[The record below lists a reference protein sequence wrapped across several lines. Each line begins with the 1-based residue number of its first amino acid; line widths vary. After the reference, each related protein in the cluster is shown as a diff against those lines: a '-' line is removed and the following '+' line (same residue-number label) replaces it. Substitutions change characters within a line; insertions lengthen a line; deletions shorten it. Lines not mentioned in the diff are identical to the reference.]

1 MAILI
6 EPQRAD
12 ALSAEPALLPLDADV
27 EQRPV
32 PRQRPQPSD
41 ALPALLVDHVT
52 KRFVV
57 GRKKKPVTAVDDVS
71 LRIERGEVYGILGAN
86 GGGKSTL
93 IRLVSTLL
101 TLDTGRVEVFGK
113 DIERDEM
120 AVKRMINRVSVDA
133 AFFKKLSPLEN
144 LVYAARLYG
153 LEAGPA
159 RRETITILAR
169 LGIKESRLSRP
180 LEQMS
185 RGMQQKVAIARSILT
200 SPTLLLLDEPTTG
213 LDPRSKLD
221 VQTFIEELRD
231 SHDATIVLTTHDLAE
246 AERLC
251 DRIGILND
259 GRLIVEGTADEL
271 KTLVER
277 DHGKPPTLEA
287 VFMTYTGRSLDD
299 DVEEESSDDD

>member
-6 EPQRAD
+6 EPHAAD
-12 ALSAEPALLPLDADV
+12 P
-27 EQRPV
+27 QPV
-32 PRQRPQPSD
+32 PGVRHPLPAPATRRPAPVPGPV
-41 ALPALLVDHVT
+41 PALLVDHVT

-57 GRKKKPVTAVDDVS
+57 GRKKKPVLAVDDVS

-101 TLDTGRVEVFGK
+101 TLDTGRVEVFGHDVEK
-113 DIERDEM
+113 DEM
-120 AVKRMINRVSVDA
+120 AVKRLINRVSVDA
-133 AFFKKLSPLEN
+133 AFFKKLSPYEN

-153 LEAGPA
+153 LDA
-159 RRETITILAR
+159 RKARDESIRILAR
-169 LGIKESRLSRP
+169 LGINESRLGRP

-185 RGMQQKVAIARSILT
+185 RGMQQKVAIARAILT

-221 VQTFIEELRD
+221 VQTFVEELRD
-231 SHDATIVLTTHDLAE
+231 HHDATIVLTTHDLAE
-246 AERLC
+246 ADRLC
-251 DRIGILND
+251 DRIGILD
-259 GRLIVEGTADEL
+259 SGRLITEGTPEQL
-271 KTLVER
+271 KDRMVVEQ
-277 DHGKPPTLEA
+277 GLPPTLES

-299 DVEEESSDDD
+299 DIEEDADDDD